1 MRSLARKSFDLEAS
15 APLRFRLYRT
25 ADTEHVLA
33 IVVHHIV
40 ADGWSPRSVVDR
52 PREAYRA
59 RVEGRCPQWSPLPLD
74 YLDHARWQNTHVDAN
89 LDDWVE
95 ILEGAPTESSLP
107 AGPGPI
113 GDGEPRGRRGSRRAS
128 R

>member
-1 MRSLARKSFDLEAS
+1 MRSLARKPFDLEAS

-40 ADGWSPRSVVDR
+40 ADGWSLDPLSTDLA
-52 PREAYRA
+52 EAYRA

-74 YLDHARWQNTHVDAN
+74 YLDHARWQKHTSTRTSTTG
-89 LDDWVE
+89 WRFST
-95 ILEGAPTESSLP
+95 APP
-107 AGPGPI
+107 PN
-113 GDGEPRGRRGSRRAS
+113 RRCRRTGSDRR